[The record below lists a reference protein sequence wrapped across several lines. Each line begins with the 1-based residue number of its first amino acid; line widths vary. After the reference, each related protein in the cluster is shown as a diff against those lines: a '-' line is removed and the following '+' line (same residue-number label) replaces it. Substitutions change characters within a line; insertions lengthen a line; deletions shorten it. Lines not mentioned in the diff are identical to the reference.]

1 MTDVRSLKEA
11 IVQYE
16 FELSQIVSALSV
28 ATEKFDKDDLS
39 NLKSNIQELIDLTK
53 ENLEKLEGMTAK
65 DTNVI
70 EISDSE
76 EDDKDDPLANEYAL
90 FKAEIEDCSNNSKI
104 IEQTNDAAGAWND
117 IEDELKQ
124 LEGMKCR
131 AYHNSS
137 WDSTGYHN
145 AMICSVYR
153 SAKPTFKSMHE
164 IKVRVLFINPTHKGM
179 LPCPYFLDGNCKFSD
194 DQCHFSH
201 GEVVSLSNLQEYK
214 EPNYGNI
221 KVGSRV
227 LVKQDNKLWYRSVI
241 IKLPEE
247 TEEPFRVKLEAKG
260 DIVEVGLQDL
270 VPLDAT
276 DSEISDV
283 SDEDE
288 IEIEEINHTKT
299 ELINQSLLIP
309 QGNQPLGNWEKHTRG
324 IGSKLMEQMGYV
336 KGTGLGKRADGRLE
350 PVEAVVLPA
359 GKSLDHCMKLREIA
373 GNNKNLFVF
382 ERKKRREQKKL
393 ERKRQREYEKEKKKE
408 QNNVFNFLNTTLNS
422 TLIENKNKNTPS
434 TSKSKQNLK
443 SESNWNLNVANFQVG
458 EDITRLE
465 RESLKLKNSMTRH
478 SKDSTLYKSILA
490 QYNQKQKEL
499 TDLRACEKNI
509 MAEQTQRKNKAKL
522 SIF

>member
-1 MTDVRSLKEA
+1 ME
-11 IVQYE
+11 IVN
-16 FELSQIVSALSV
+16 FLMISV
-28 ATEKFDKDDLS
+28 IFHTEKLFHYPIYR
-39 NLKSNIQELIDLTK
+39 NIQ
-53 ENLEKLEGMTAK
+53 
-65 DTNVI
+65 
-70 EISDSE
+70 
-76 EDDKDDPLANEYAL
+76 
-90 FKAEIEDCSNNSKI
+90 
-104 IEQTNDAAGAWND
+104 
-117 IEDELKQ
+117 
-124 LEGMKCR
+124 
-131 AYHNSS
+131 
-137 WDSTGYHN
+137 
-145 AMICSVYR
+145 
-153 SAKPTFKSMHE
+153 
-164 IKVRVLFINPTHKGM
+164 
-179 LPCPYFLDGNCKFSD
+179 
-194 DQCHFSH
+194 
-201 GEVVSLSNLQEYK
+201 
-214 EPNYGNI
+214 PNYGNI